1 MMVFLRLGRGR
12 PAETAAAGRA
22 YTPLQQQVLR
32 CPSCL
37 HRADE
42 QADSRERLGGLPT
55 VPPLERGCERPP
67 GLLRAPLAAQRAWLG
82 LAIVGRNALGREH
95 STPGP
100 GGMCRVTGGSGK
112 RLPQQERHGEAPGSQ
127 EEASGRGE
135 PHPANV
141 QEQLQACWGRCQAGG
156 RARAGDRVRGGAAG
170 SLCDPGQRASLPG
183 ASFHPQMHRHY

>member
-1 MMVFLRLGRGR
+1 M
-12 PAETAAAGRA
+12 PA
-22 YTPLQQQVLR
+22 
-32 CPSCL
+32 
-37 HRADE
+37 
-42 QADSRERLGGLPT
+42 
-55 VPPLERGCERPP
+55 VPPPERGCERPP

-82 LAIVGRNALGREH
+82 LAIVGRNALGRQH

-183 ASFHPQMHRHY
+183 ACFYPQRHRHYQTEVPSGSEDDGCQLAPPASLYPQSWEQRNQSWGLEVCTPFS